1 MFGAGPK
8 NSYNVGVYNMKSRI
22 VVAATP
28 PIVSIIVA
36 IFILFFPLLSYA
48 TDVALRGKII
58 RIIDGDTVE
67 LMANNNQK
75 HIIRLYGVDAPEDNQ
90 PFGNKATEFISEM
103 VLDERVWVFR
113 KYRDRYGRWVGV
125 LYVDST
131 CVNQELVGAGLAWVY
146 GQYCRDAIC
155 KDWKDSERRARDY
168 ELGLWSGSN
177 SISPWEYRAKN

>member
-1 MFGAGPK
+1 MR
-8 NSYNVGVYNMKSRI
+8 SRI
-22 VVAATP
+22 AMIVLSIAA
-28 PIVSIIVA
+28 IIII
-36 IFILFFPLLSYA
+36 IFIILTFATLSHA
-48 TDVALRGKII
+48 AEVAPLRGII
-58 RIIDGDTVE
+58 TRIMDGDTVE

-75 HIIRLYGVDAPEDNQ
+75 HIIRLYGIDAPEDKQ
-90 PFGNKATEFISEM
+90 PFGNEATEFISDM
-103 VLDERVWVFR
+103 VLDERVWVFK

-131 CVNQELVGAGLAWVY
+131 CVNQELVGAGFAWVY